1 MILPVKAV
9 TTTLVQLA
17 TGYPTELADAVVCRL
32 SASGDWIDVGI
43 TRWIDPRR
51 ILARPWNPFRLDRAR
66 SMLAN
71 GDVAPPIKVV
81 GYRIGNGA
89 AIYRC
94 EDGIHRTAVARAA
107 GRKVKALIKGY
118 CQLRPQTLVLYGG
131 FLWRPYPSQPEC
143 WQQVADVSADMR
155 PLLHMLG
162 VADFLEH
169 RRCPTALAH
178 TATRDLPL
186 KSFERSKS
194 K

>member
-17 TGYPTELADAVVCRL
+17 TGYPSELVWATVCGL
-32 SASGDWIDVGI
+32 STQDDWIDAGI

-51 ILARPWNPFRLDRAR
+51 ILARPWNPGRLARAR
-66 SMLAN
+66 RMLAN
-71 GDVAPPIKVV
+71 GDVAPPINVV
-81 GYRIGNGA
+81 GYRLGRGA
-89 AIYRC
+89 AIYEC
-94 EDGIHRTAVARAA
+94 EDGIHRTVAA
-107 GRKVKALIKGY
+107 GRRVKAWIKGY
-118 CQLRPQTLVLYGG
+118 YQLRPQTLVLYRG
-131 FLWRPYPSQPEC
+131 FLWRPHPSQPEC
-143 WQQVADVSADMR
+143 WQQVVDVSADMR

-178 TATRDLPL
+178 TPTRDLPL